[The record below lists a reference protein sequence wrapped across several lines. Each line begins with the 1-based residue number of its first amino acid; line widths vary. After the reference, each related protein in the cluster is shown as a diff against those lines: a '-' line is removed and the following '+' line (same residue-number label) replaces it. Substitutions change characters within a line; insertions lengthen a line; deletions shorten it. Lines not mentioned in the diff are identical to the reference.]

1 MPESLEDYVHCS
13 DVTGL
18 VVLGWAVW
26 ANQGTQAGKAWEARM
41 CAEC

>member
-18 VVLGWAVW
+18 VVLGWSVW
-26 ANQGTQAGKAWEARM
+26 AEVVR
-41 CAEC
+41 

>member
-13 DVTGL
+13 DVTEL

-26 ANQGTQAGKAWEARM
+26 AEVVR
-41 CAEC
+41 